1 LLLTRFREPF
11 HPELFLAFSGFF
23 RQKEARESGKHG
35 IPPFSGFSSLQMPIY
50 VHPEGIKYD
59 TFRMLIF
66 MHLNNIDE
74 FPRNILAF
82 TFVIDHRHGEGS
94 PTEEPT

>member
-23 RQKEARESGKHG
+23 FEKEARESGKRG

-50 VHPEGIKYD
+50 VHPEGI
-59 TFRMLIF
+59 
-66 MHLNNIDE
+66 NV
-74 FPRNILAF
+74 ILF
-82 TFVIDHRHGEGS
+82 GCSFLCI
-94 PTEEPT
+94 